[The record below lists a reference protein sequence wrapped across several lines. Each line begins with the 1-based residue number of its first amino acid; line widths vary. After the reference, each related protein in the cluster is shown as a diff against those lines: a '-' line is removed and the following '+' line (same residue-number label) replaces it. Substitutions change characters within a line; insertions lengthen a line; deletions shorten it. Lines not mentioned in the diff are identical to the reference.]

1 MKEKTNLTKLQYTTQ
16 GKQWS
21 SILSRVFHF
30 TNISTSNIVLKVP
43 IDCRFQHKEKHIG
56 FNVIQLI
63 ATLLL
68 SQLLLR
74 LTLSTDPHQVNQ
86 QQSNRVDIHRSNHL
100 PQYHWWR
107 LVFWRAILQCSVT
120 AIILL
125 GKQLLSFKRNINL
138 GR

>member
-1 MKEKTNLTKLQYTTQ
+1 MELGFEQ
-16 GKQWS
+16 
-21 SILSRVFHF
+21 IF
-30 TNISTSNIVLKVP
+30 TFYKYYRFNTSNIVLKVP
-43 IDCRFQHKEKHIG
+43 IDCRFQHKENHIG
-56 FNVIQLI
+56 CNVIQLI

-86 QQSNRVDIHRSNHL
+86 QESNRVDIHRSNHL

-125 GKQLLSFKRNINL
+125 GKQLLSFKRNVNL

>member
-1 MKEKTNLTKLQYTTQ
+1 MQLYFWLNIHILQ
-16 GKQWS
+16 
-21 SILSRVFHF
+21 ILIDH
-30 TNISTSNIVLKVP
+30 ISVYIILKVP
-43 IDCRFQHKEKHIG
+43 IDCRFQHKELHIG
-56 FNVIQLI
+56 CTVIQLI

-68 SQLLLR
+68 SQLVLR
-74 LTLSTDPHQVNQ
+74 LTLLTDSSHQVNK
-86 QQSNRVDIHRSNHL
+86 QQSNRVDIQRNNHL

-125 GKQLLSFKRNINL
+125 GKQLLSFKRNINV

>member
-1 MKEKTNLTKLQYTTQ
+1 MELGFDQ
-16 GKQWS
+16 
-21 SILSRVFHF
+21 IFRVCKYYRF
-30 TNISTSNIVLKVP
+30 NTSNIVLKVP
-43 IDCRFQHKEKHIG
+43 IDCRFQHKETHIG
-56 FNVIQLI
+56 CNVFQLI

-74 LTLSTDPHQVNQ
+74 LTLSTNSHQVNQ
-86 QQSNRVDIHRSNHL
+86 QQSNRVDIDRNNLL
-100 PQYHWWR
+100 PQNHWWR

-125 GKQLLSFKRNINL
+125 GKQLWNFNRNIKL

>member
-1 MKEKTNLTKLQYTTQ
+1 MEFDFVQ
-16 GKQWS
+16 S
-21 SILSRVFHF
+21 F
-30 TNISTSNIVLKVP
+30 TFYKYYMFSTSNMVLKVP

-56 FNVIQLI
+56 CNVIQLI

-86 QQSNRVDIHRSNHL
+86 QQSKPVDIDRNNHL

-107 LVFWRAILQCSVT
+107 LVFWRAILQCSAT

-125 GKQLLSFKRNINL
+125 GKQLLSCKRNINL

>member
-1 MKEKTNLTKLQYTTQ
+1 MELGFDQ
-16 GKQWS
+16 
-21 SILSRVFHF
+21 IFRVCKYYRF
-30 TNISTSNIVLKVP
+30 NTSNIVLKVP
-43 IDCRFQHKEKHIG
+43 IDCRFQHKENHIG
-56 FNVIQLI
+56 CNVIQLI

-74 LTLSTDPHQVNQ
+74 LTLSTNPHQVNQ
-86 QQSNRVDIHRSNHL
+86 QESNTVDIHRSNHL

-125 GKQLLSFKRNINL
+125 GKKLLSCKRNINL

>member
-1 MKEKTNLTKLQYTTQ
+1 MELGFDQ
-16 GKQWS
+16 
-21 SILSRVFHF
+21 IFRVCKYYRF
-30 TNISTSNIVLKVP
+30 NTSNIVLKLP
-43 IDCRFQHKEKHIG
+43 IDCRFQHKENHIG
-56 FNVIQLI
+56 CNVIQLI

-74 LTLSTDPHQVNQ
+74 LTLSTDPHLVNQ
-86 QQSNRVDIHRSNHL
+86 QESNRVDIHRSNHL

>member
-1 MKEKTNLTKLQYTTQ
+1 M
-16 GKQWS
+16 
-21 SILSRVFHF
+21 F
-30 TNISTSNIVLKVP
+30 STSNMILKVP
-43 IDCRFQHKEKHIG
+43 IDCRFQRKEKHIG
-56 FNVIQLI
+56 CNVIQLI

-74 LTLSTDPHQVNQ
+74 LTLSTDPHLVNQ
-86 QQSNRVDIHRSNHL
+86 QESNRVDIHRSNHL

-125 GKQLLSFKRNINL
+125 GKQLLSLKRNTNL